1 MKRALYL
8 FVMLIPVLLSAQAGT
23 LGLDVVWQKEIPGL
37 DVSQAKFS
45 ADGRYLYLAVGTEIR
60 KMSVETGEVVSTF
73 DNTGLP
79 SIAELYH
86 MNVSSLGNYVYAN
99 NGNGEICIWD
109 TKTERPYKT
118 ILFGERGKDSTANC
132 VIMTPDEKYLLICM
146 AIKDGSDNHPNYV
159 TVYDLETEVQ
169 ITKIYVQGHIDLIQL
184 SHDGKHFVTGTS
196 YKNYMN
202 EYYNRLVLW
211 STDSMKQV
219 AVLEDVKATYS
230 GYSKLCFSPDDKYL
244 GCNREEP
251 INGSY
256 YAAIFNL
263 SSNKMIINSD
273 IERQCNNVV
282 FLPDNQHFLFNYFTW
297 GGDHDLELHSYTEMI
312 KNYKYAVGIIETY
325 DSNGVWKIFACRIP
339 NFMML
344 TNTTSAVFENPDNDV
359 TLNIVDNNI
368 LVSFTNS
375 VIVPIVITIYDLIGN
390 TVHQETINELSIGST
405 YQVNAELPSGLYISK
420 IQSGEKNYNFKFE
433 IVR

>member
-8 FVMLIPVLLSAQAGT
+8 FVMLIPVLLSAQTGT
-23 LGLDVVWQKEIPGL
+23 LGLDIVWQKEIPGL

-45 ADGRYLYLAVGTEIR
+45 ADGKYLYLAVGTEIR

-79 SIAELYH
+79 SIAKLYH

-184 SHDGKHFVTGTS
+184 SHDGKHFVTGSS

-219 AVLEDVKATYS
+219 AVLEDVVGRGE
-230 GYSKLCFSPDDKYL
+230 GYFKIKFSPNDEYIGYIRKENKSGIRISRFL
-244 GCNREEP
+244 N
-251 INGSY
+251 SSSKT
-256 YAAIFNL
+256 IFKETDA
-263 SSNKMIINSD
+263 SRD
-273 IERQCNNVV
+273 CYEFE
-282 FLPDNQHFLFNYFTW
+282 FLPDNQHLLIEYYTDSE
-297 GGDHDLELHSYTEMI
+297 GSYLELHDFTTMI
-312 KNYKYAVGIIETY
+312 KKYQINTAIIQCF
-325 DSNGVWKIFACRIP
+325 DSNGVWKIYICNPP
-339 NFMML
+339 NHYLL
-344 TNTTSAVFENPDNDV
+344 TNTTSTVIENPDNDI
-359 TLNIVDNNI
+359 TLNVVDNNI
-368 LVSFTNS
+368 LVSFINN
-375 VIVPIVITIYDLIGN
+375 VVVPIYITIYDLIGN

-433 IVR
+433 IAR